1 MLPFSNLI
9 STAFDNI
16 NHNILIR
23 RLQHWFNISFTA
35 LNLLSTFLSDR
46 YQTVLAPN
54 SKSQLVLLLY
64 ASAVL
69 RGGREARWGLSPPP
83 LQFYAKAIPPPP
95 VFQPQI

>member
-1 MLPFSNLI
+1 MYTGLRIIINAALFQLDL

-16 NHNILIR
+16 DHNILIH

-54 SKSQLVLLLY
+54 SKSQLVLL
-64 ASAVL
+64 
-69 RGGREARWGLSPPP
+69 
-83 LQFYAKAIPPPP
+83 
-95 VFQPQI
+95 